1 MCVSVGEQE
10 GLQAADRSS
19 EELKEEGEGKE
30 VVQIEERCVCVS
42 RGSTAGG
49 ASQTSWEQEV
59 GF

>member
-19 EELKEEGEGKE
+19 KELKEEGE
-30 VVQIEERCVCVS
+30 VVQIEERCVCVR

-49 ASQTSWEQEV
+49 ASPTSWEQED